1 MLRAFGTDNHACALK
16 VTRALSLSDCYWLK
30 DEGEAVL
37 FRDITPYMHNE
48 WDGIGHYAGGSIATL
63 FVNGA
68 ADKRWINAKTLMKVN
83 SPKENEVYM
92 LCQSLGLT
100 YIAHTRLDGTDLLLE
115 NFTSMDLF
123 LESMAQSGFIGAADN
138 HLEKSVEIFGELAV
152 ALLTVDYLAEHDD
165 RHSGNLGFL
174 RDANS
179 GEYVSMAPYYD
190 FDWAWSGGV
199 TPLPGIAFQKHGD
212 CIRALCEKA
221 NTEADTF
228 AHSDIIKKRAGELLG
243 CLHGFIP

>member
-1 MLRAFGTDNHACALK
+1 
-16 VTRALSLSDCYWLK
+16 LK
-30 DEGEAVL
+30 DEREAI
-37 FRDITPYMHNE
+37 FFQDITPYIHEE
-48 WDGIGHYAGGSIATL
+48 WDGSGSYAGGSIATL

-68 ADKRWINAKTLMKVN
+68 ADKRWKNAKTLIKVN
-83 SPKENEVYM
+83 SRKEHEAYL

-100 YIAHTRLDGTDLLLE
+100 HIARARLDGTGLLLE

-123 LESMAQSGFIGAADN
+123 LESMAQSGFIGATDN

-174 RDANS
+174 RDANN
-179 GEYVSMAPYYD
+179 GEYISMAPYYD

-199 TPLPGIAFQKHGD
+199 TPLPGIAFQKHGGF
-212 CIRALCEKA
+212 IRALCKKA
-221 NTEADTF
+221 IAEAHTF
-228 AHSDIIKKRAGELLG
+228 EHSEVILKRAGELLDN
-243 CLHGFIP
+243 LHSFNP